1 MRFIWEVFT
10 TAILSEL
17 FVLRCTVQPGD
28 LLNKTMCYIAM
39 LFNRCLEDKHVQQSW
54 LLTMEYGFCKHCPLC
69 DQERSHVCD

>member
-39 LFNRCLEDKHVQQSW
+39 LFNRCLEDKHVQQS
-54 LLTMEYGFCKHCPLC
+54 
-69 DQERSHVCD
+69 